1 MNPTITDP
9 AVTLTDYGL
18 AIECAILL
26 ALLARPQASDETLQF
41 WFLIFFAAA
50 AAASLFGGTVH
61 GFFKPAD
68 SRGRAILWPLTLL
81 SILLSSLAAWFAA
94 ARLELQ
100 PRFETWARITAIALV
115 FILTA
120 TVMFVARSFAIAIV
134 GYLPSTLFLL
144 FALVSAYRRRKEG
157 AIAWGIAGLSLTLVA
172 AGVQRLRIAIHPV
185 YLDHNAFY
193 HVIQGVGFWMIYK
206 AARYL
211 CTVWPPIRRSYA
223 VTT

>member
-26 ALLARPQASDETLQF
+26 ALLARPQASDETLRL
-41 WFLIFFAAA
+41 WFLVFFAAA

-61 GFFKPAD
+61 GFLKAPD
-68 SRGRAILWPLTLL
+68 SRGRATLWALTLL
-81 SILLSSLAAWFAA
+81 SIWLSGLAAWFAA

-100 PRFETWARITAIALV
+100 PHAETWARIAGTAMVAVLSAAV
-115 FILTA
+115 ILG
-120 TVMFVARSFAIAIV
+120 ARNFAIAIV

-144 FALVSAYRRRKEG
+144 FALWSVYRRRKARSIG
-157 AIAWGIAGLSLTLVA
+157 WGIAGLSLTLLA
-172 AGVQRLRIAIHPV
+172 AGVQRLRIGVHPV

-193 HVIQGVGFWMIYK
+193 HVIQGAAFWMIFK

-211 CTVWPPIRRSYA
+211 STVWPPIRRSYA

>member
-26 ALLARPQASDETLQF
+26 ALLARPQASDETLRL
-41 WFLIFFAAA
+41 WFVVFLAAA
-50 AAASLFGGTVH
+50 AAASLLGGTVH
-61 GFFKPAD
+61 GFFKAAH

-81 SILLSSLAAWFAA
+81 SILLSGLAAWFAA
-94 ARLELQ
+94 ARLELR
-100 PRFETWARITAIALV
+100 PRAETWSRIAAMAMMSVLSALV
-115 FILTA
+115 IFGT
-120 TVMFVARSFAIAIV
+120 RNFAIAIV

-144 FALVSAYRRRKEG
+144 FALVSAYRRRQEPS
-157 AIAWGIAGLSLTLVA
+157 IAWGIAGLSLTLVA
-172 AGVQRLRIAIHPV
+172 AGIQRLRIAIHPV

-211 CTVWPPIRRSYA
+211 STVWPPIRRSYA